1 MNQPDDK
8 AAGRN
13 GLAPDSLADTVP
25 NREPDQATAP
35 AADDPP
41 PPPTLEE
48 QLNAAREERNTLRQ
62 EAEKFQDLY
71 VRERADLEN
80 FKRRTQK
87 ERTDTLRFAAEPIAR
102 DLLIVV
108 DNLERAIAHAQGGDP
123 ALVEGVKLVHKSLLE
138 VLERHAVQRIDATG
152 ALFDP
157 NRHEAIAQVE
167 SADHEP
173 NQVVTQHQA
182 GYVLHDRLLR
192 PAMVSVCGR
201 KSTADVA
208 TTPERD

>member
-1 MNQPDDK
+1 MNQPDDQ
-8 AAGRN
+8 AAGHH
-13 GLAPDSLADTVP
+13 GLAPDSLAETAINQDP
-25 NREPDQATAP
+25 APAT

-41 PPPTLEE
+41 LPLTPEE
-48 QLNAAREERNTLRQ
+48 ELRLARDELTSLRQ

-80 FKRRTQK
+80 FKRRTQR
-87 ERTDTLRFAAEPIAR
+87 ERADTLRFAVEPMAR

-108 DNLERAIAHAQGGDP
+108 DNLERALAHTQGGDP
-123 ALVEGVKLVHKSLLE
+123 ALVEGVKLVYKSLLE
-138 VLERHAVQRIDATG
+138 VLERHAVQRIDASG
-152 ALFDP
+152 AIFDP

-167 SADHEP
+167 SPDHEP

-182 GYVLHDRLLR
+182 GYLLHDRLLR

-201 KSTADVA
+201 KSNPDVA

>member
-1 MNQPDDK
+1 MNQPDDQ
-8 AAGRN
+8 AAGHN
-13 GLAPDSLADTVP
+13 GLAPDSRADAAA
-25 NREPDQATAP
+25 NQEPTTA
-35 AADDPP
+35 AAAADPP
-41 PPPTLEE
+41 PATAEE
-48 QLNAAREERNTLRQ
+48 ELRVAREELGSLRQ

-71 VRERADLEN
+71 VRERAEVEN
-80 FKRRTQK
+80 FKRRAQR
-87 ERTDTLRFAAEPIAR
+87 ERADALRFAVEPMAR

-108 DNLERAIAHAQGGDP
+108 DNLERAIAHTQGGDQ
-123 ALVEGVKLVHKSLLE
+123 ALAEGVKLVHKSLLE

-152 ALFDP
+152 AMFDP
-157 NRHEAIAQVE
+157 SRHEAIAQVE
-167 SADHEP
+167 SPEHEP

-201 KSTADVA
+201 KSTPDVA